1 MKKEKDRMYK
11 RLSKEKLNDSM
22 DGYASECGRDY
33 EKKVLSEASG
43 NNL

>member
-22 DGYASECGRDY
+22 YGYSSEWGSDY
-33 EKKVLSEASG
+33 EKKVLSEVTGS
-43 NNL
+43 NL